1 MNDFVFPAPPQPSVA
16 VHGSSLRFPVHRIY
30 CVGRNYEAHV
40 REMGHDPD
48 RSPPIFFCKPADA
61 ILEPD
66 ASGVVRFPY
75 PSATENLH
83 YEAELVVAI
92 DKGGRDI
99 SRVDARSHVFGYAVG
114 LDMTRR
120 DLQRAAAKAG
130 QPWETGKAFD
140 GSAPMGAIVPAKD
153 CGHPSA
159 GEISLTVNGQVRQQ
173 ADLKQLIWGVEE
185 IISELSR
192 LFELQP
198 GDLIFTGTPE
208 GVGEVK
214 PGDQMVCAVDTL
226 GQIVVTV
233 EAPVRE
239 SVGASPVG
247 LPPTGS

>member
-1 MNDFVFPAPPQPSVA
+1 MNDFVFPTLPQTSVA
-16 VHGSSLRFPVHRIY
+16 VHGTGKRFPVHRIY
-30 CVGRNYEAHV
+30 CIGRNYEAHV

-66 ASGVVRFPY
+66 ASGVIHFPY

-92 DKGGRDI
+92 GQGGRDI
-99 SRVDARSHVFGYAVG
+99 DRQDARSHVFGYAVG

-140 GSAPMGAIVPAKD
+140 GSAPLGAIVPVKD
-153 CGHPSA
+153 GGHPSA
-159 GEISLTVNGQVRQQ
+159 GELSLTVNGQVRQK
-173 ADLKQLIWGVEE
+173 ADLEQLIWGVED
-185 IISELSR
+185 IIAELSR

-208 GVGEVK
+208 GVGEVR
-214 PGDQMVCAVDTL
+214 PGDRMVCRVEQL
-226 GQIVVTV
+226 GQINVTV
-233 EAPVRE
+233 E
-239 SVGASPVG
+239 SASPARG
-247 LPPTGS
+247 QEPGSGAVLA

>member
-1 MNDFVFPAPPQPSVA
+1 MTDFVFPAPSQPSVA
-16 VHGSSLRFPVHRIY
+16 VQGSGQRFPVRRIY
-30 CVGRNYEAHV
+30 CIGRNYEAHV

-61 ILEPD
+61 VLEAD
-66 ASGVVRFPY
+66 ASGVIHFPY

-92 DKGGRDI
+92 DKGGRNI
-99 SRVDARSHVFGYAVG
+99 AQSDARSHVFGYAVG
-114 LDMTRR
+114 IDMTRR

-140 GSAPMGAIVPAKD
+140 GSAPMGAIVPTAD

-159 GEISLTVNGQVRQQ
+159 GEISLTVNGELRQQ

-185 IISELSR
+185 IIAELSR

-214 PGDQMVCAVDTL
+214 PGDRMVCHVEKL
-226 GQIVVTV
+226 GAITVTV
-233 EAPVRE
+233 DP
-239 SVGASPVG
+239 GA
-247 LPPTGS
+247 TR